1 MAFWQ
6 TMTWIDSPTIAET
19 FLCLPFFFLISTRF
33 CEWSFPLD
41 DKRICKWIA
50 YWQFDGMIPW
60 LPIVDLV
67 DFCYSLI
74 KRFVRQEEEKNENA
88 QLKGINFAVTELW
101 PDFYLNTDVSK
112 NCSEYS
118 NNLIIFFFL
127 EWPLSNAI
135 CRESHFRLIAF
146 CRTLEMPCDISSTI
160 SVALIEVASSNYQ
173 LAGLLTYAKSI
184 KSLKTSRRA
193 HLKALPERMT
203 LQNSC
208 RGDVQESGNP
218 QDTHSK
224 AGTAPSDVDDNV
236 TTLNLLEKCKKKKK
250 ESSVGFSNSK
260 RVGPDLWVWRGVRG
274 LKWNCHSHKFNYIS
288 WEEASDVWHNLKLP
302 INSGDSPK
310 CHPHLQITPP
320 CVCVR
325 AHQLSKLKFQKM
337 SQNLTCTKKSSR

>member
-1 MAFWQ
+1 
-6 TMTWIDSPTIAET
+6 
-19 FLCLPFFFLISTRF
+19 
-33 CEWSFPLD
+33 
-41 DKRICKWIA
+41 
-50 YWQFDGMIPW
+50 MIPW

-67 DFCYSLI
+67 VFCYSLI
-74 KRFVRQEEEKNENA
+74 KRFVRQEEEKKENA

-146 CRTLEMPCDISSTI
+146 CRTLEMPCDISPTI

-203 LQNSC
+203 HNMTTKQLPRRCAGVGKSAGHALESWDRPFRC
-208 RGDVQESGNP
+208 R
-218 QDTHSK
+218 
-224 AGTAPSDVDDNV
+224 
-236 TTLNLLEKCKKKKK
+236 
-250 ESSVGFSNSK
+250 
-260 RVGPDLWVWRGVRG
+260 
-274 LKWNCHSHKFNYIS
+274 
-288 WEEASDVWHNLKLP
+288 
-302 INSGDSPK
+302 
-310 CHPHLQITPP
+310 
-320 CVCVR
+320 
-325 AHQLSKLKFQKM
+325 
-337 SQNLTCTKKSSR
+337 